1 MLSSIHSAGCHTCH
15 VTHTEQSWVVKG
27 LVPVPSVGPSSIP
40 SCIIVTTV
48 WFVVVG
54 RELENRFTSVVM
66 EIKSLKTQST
76 RKSEIFFQHS
86 YSRRTDFFS
95 RASG

>member
-27 LVPVPSVGPSSIP
+27 LVPVGPSSIP

-54 RELENRFTSVVM
+54 RELVNRFTSVVM
-66 EIKSLKTQST
+66 EIKSFENSKHY
-76 RKSEIFFQHS
+76 KSVIFFQYS
-86 YSRRTDFFS
+86 YSRRTDFLLEPQDK
-95 RASG
+95 

>member
-1 MLSSIHSAGCHTCH
+1 M
-15 VTHTEQSWVVKG
+15 VKG
-27 LVPVPSVGPSSIP
+27 LVPVSSVGPSSIP

-54 RELENRFTSVVM
+54 RELVNRFTSVVM
-66 EIKSLKTQST
+66 EIKSCENSKHE
-76 RKSEIFFQHS
+76 KSVIFFQHS
-86 YSRRTDFFS
+86 YSRNGLFS